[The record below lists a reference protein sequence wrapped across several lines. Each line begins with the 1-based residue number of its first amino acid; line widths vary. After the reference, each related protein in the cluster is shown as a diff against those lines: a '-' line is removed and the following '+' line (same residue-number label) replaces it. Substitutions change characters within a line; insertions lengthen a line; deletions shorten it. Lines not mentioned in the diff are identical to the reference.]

1 MVADDILSML
11 RSRFDTIST
20 RTGKPSRVVFWMDQ
34 KGEFRDSID
43 QIDFDDVEILKW
55 NGHNSFLIKYEVE
68 FKSMES
74 RFLIYVPGIMPSD
87 DENILAD
94 MLHYSKPF
102 FSADKMSCFAMEL
115 SIPEKNVDV
124 LRLHETFFNS
134 KDRRNRLLTKGMDP
148 QNPRSIIASMIAV
161 ILGSNSLDTTDIL
174 TSVMKSFSE
183 SPGEEKADEIDL
195 QLEKYGLS
203 ENFWMIVNKEF
214 GYNGDSLTGLIC
226 SLLITAGIQSTI
238 ISESPKL
245 SKYILPNSI
254 HTSSVVS
261 RIINDPDMSEG
272 MREIIDWMTSRMDLK
287 TIFSAYSNLELSD
300 VKVFP
305 CADEVIVGNI
315 IGQLCSTHAPLD
327 DSSISVMNKRVAINH
342 DEDVKT
348 QYEVALSASH
358 LLLLCNCFK
367 SESIDDL
374 SPSEMLDRYVKG
386 WSAIDTDYRHFIA
399 SSDTVT
405 SIDLSEIINLVEGT
419 YTNVFLGPIIK
430 GLCSKVSAY
439 SDLPGP
445 SQIDFCNRY
454 IDTGRNTVVIISD
467 AFRYECAAELYERF
481 GKTSRIRDR
490 KLEHMISTIPSITKF
505 GMAALLPNNGLEVT
519 HDGKY
524 AVLINGMST
533 ESGFRETVLQS
544 KYPDSIALTYS
555 DFKKSGARDRCKG
568 KHLIYIYHDVVDAI
582 GDDAKTEDKV
592 FKACKDAMD
601 EISEMVRVVT
611 NWNYTRFI
619 ITADHGFLYRREDI
633 GEFDK
638 IDPIGGSQLGR
649 RYSLNEESYGLDRT
663 IEFSL
668 DYLDE
673 SNAGMYVS
681 TPDSIGIFRKQGGGM
696 NFVHGGISPQEIV
709 VPVLTL
715 NTVKGS
721 VSEKYVGLKSSGKQ
735 TIKQMKPSIL
745 LLQEN
750 VVSDEYREAEYEVW
764 LEDASGNPLSVKNLI
779 RADRTD
785 SNDLMHRV
793 VFDVELTCRQV
804 ILNIRN
810 RTNTDEDVKRIEYKV
825 NLLFDNIV

>member
-1 MVADDILSML
+1 
-11 RSRFDTIST
+11 
-20 RTGKPSRVVFWMDQ
+20 MDQ

-43 QIDFDDVEILKW
+43 QIDLDDVEILKW

-74 RFLIYVPGIMPSD
+74 RFLIYVPGVMPSD
-87 DENILAD
+87 EENILAD

-115 SIPEKNVDV
+115 GIPEKNVDV
-124 LRLHETFFNS
+124 LRSHETFFNN

-148 QNPRSIIASMIAV
+148 QDPRSIIASMIAV
-161 ILGSNSLDTTDIL
+161 TLCSNSLDLTDIL
-174 TSVMKSFSE
+174 TSVIKSFSE
-183 SPGEEKADEIDL
+183 SPGEERADEIDL

-203 ENFWMIVNKEF
+203 EEFWMMMNKEF
-214 GYNGDSLTGLIC
+214 GYNGDSLAGLIC
-226 SLLITAGIQSTI
+226 SLLITTGTQSTV

-245 SKYILPNSI
+245 SKYLLSNGI

-261 RIINDPDMSEG
+261 RIINDPDMAKG
-272 MREIIDWMTSRMDLK
+272 MGEIVDWMTSRIDLK
-287 TIFSAYSNLELSD
+287 SIFSAYSNLELSD
-300 VKVFP
+300 VKVFS
-305 CADEVIVGNI
+305 CADEVIVGNMI
-315 IGQLCSTHAPLD
+315 DQLCSTHAPLD
-327 DSSISVMNKRVAINH
+327 DSSTSVINKRIAIIH
-342 DEDVKT
+342 DEGVKM

-358 LLLLCNCFK
+358 LLSLCNRFK
-367 SESIDDL
+367 SEDVDNMA
-374 SPSEMLDRYVKG
+374 PSEILDGYVKE

-419 YTNVFLGPIIK
+419 YTNIFMGPIIK

-445 SQIDFCNRY
+445 SQTDFCKRY

-505 GMAALLPNNGLEVT
+505 GMAALLPNDGLEVT

-555 DFKKSGARDRCKG
+555 DFKKSGTRDRCKG

-619 ITADHGFLYRREDI
+619 ITADHGFLYRRGDI

-638 IDPIGGSQLGR
+638 IDPIGGTQLGR
-649 RYSLNEESYGLDRT
+649 RYSLNEQSYGLDRT

-668 DYLDE
+668 DYLDD
-673 SNAGMYVS
+673 SNVGMYVS

-735 TIKQMKPSIL
+735 TIKQRKPSIL

-764 LEDASGNPLSVKNLI
+764 LEDTSGNPLSVRNLI

-785 SNDLMHRV
+785 PNDLMHRV

-804 ILNIRN
+804 ILIIRN
-810 RTNTDEDVKRIEYKV
+810 RTNTDEDLKKIEYKV
-825 NLLFDNIV
+825 NVLVNDFI